1 MYKQMNFDRLMFGT
15 GGDTLTK
22 IYVLDTN
29 VLLQD
34 PYAIYAF
41 EDNEVVI
48 PAAALEEV
56 DSKKRNMDEIGRHAR
71 QVSRIMDGLRQKGK
85 LHETL
90 TLENGGSLRVEL
102 NHRSFQ
108 CLQNTFLEVT
118 NDNRIIA
125 VALNLHQEEQEKQ
138 QPRSV
143 ILVSKDTLVRVKADA
158 LGLQADDFLNDRVI
172 HSDNVYMGYNELLV
186 PDELINR
193 FYKDEHIKMNE
204 LPTHDWYPNQ
214 FFILKSLT
222 SQASAVGIVNGKKDQ
237 LNHCLFGQDVIWGIK
252 ARNAQQLMALELLQR
267 DDVRLVTMMGKAG
280 TGKTLIALASGLL
293 QTEDMKA
300 FHKLFIARPIV
311 PLGKDIGYLPGEK
324 EDKLKPWL
332 QPIYD
337 NLEFLFNTHQ
347 SGEIDN
353 ILSGISSIQVEAITY
368 IRGRSIPEQFIII
381 DEAQNLTKH
390 EVKTILTRV
399 GEGSKIV
406 LMGDPQQVDHP
417 YLDAYNNGL
426 TYVVEKMK
434 EDPITGHVQLT
445 KGERS
450 QLAQVAADLL

>member
-1 MYKQMNFDRLMFGT
+1 M
-15 GGDTLTK
+15 TK